1 MILIISGCSIFPFH
15 SENVSVI
22 TGDIDFSG
30 NTLALCRS
38 VVSSEIENMIYWVTG
53 YVFYEIDIETGQY
66 YESKIELN
74 SYYAHVDITGPSIC
88 KTNKHYFIS
97 SKQLSE
103 VLMYNTEV
111 HTMEVAGNEIIKAIR
126 LSVSPDESEYI
137 MIENLSEKLT
147 YHNNKTGD
155 TRYYVVSDASGN
167 AFLSADWDNGLAA
180 YYSDKD
186 GIMHIID
193 IIHNEE
199 HLIDLSNEYILGREI
214 NIIKGIKW
222 INGDVLVDMW
232 YEPGL
237 LQISYDTEWKPKQWI
252 MEKYF
257 YMNEDSIFC
266 NADDSGLTMNIYIYS
281 KNDDL
286 IRKLSITSSF

>member
-1 MILIISGCSIFPFH
+1 MMILIISGCSIFPFH

-126 LSVSPDESEYI
+126 
-137 MIENLSEKLT
+137 
-147 YHNNKTGD
+147 
-155 TRYYVVSDASGN
+155 
-167 AFLSADWDNGLAA
+167 
-180 YYSDKD
+180 
-186 GIMHIID
+186 
-193 IIHNEE
+193 
-199 HLIDLSNEYILGREI
+199 
-214 NIIKGIKW
+214 
-222 INGDVLVDMW
+222 
-232 YEPGL
+232 
-237 LQISYDTEWKPKQWI
+237 
-252 MEKYF
+252 
-257 YMNEDSIFC
+257 
-266 NADDSGLTMNIYIYS
+266 
-281 KNDDL
+281 
-286 IRKLSITSSF
+286 